1 MGTISKKSFSVGLGD
16 GGPGNSN
23 SSYYISAKTISNDL
37 GLPLSTQVDLRTIA
51 ILTNFKTEAQL
62 TLGSNQNVSMI
73 DFDGKSFALSATSI
87 SVSPTSTSFSNVGGN
102 RAITVT
108 SNGSFLL
115 SNVPDWLFFVPSYGR
130 SSTTLT
136 LYASN
141 NANLGNPDKT
151 ATVEF
156 VGLSGVTR
164 ATLSVSLAG
173 NPATTTI
180 SPSTNQSVT
189 NASGTSSIVVT
200 LSNGIS
206 ITGASISNTTGF
218 SLTGPTTSVGTSTTT
233 YTYTL
238 SRTTNT
244 SNARS
249 TTFTVNYEKADVGF
263 SGTKSV
269 TYTQAAAATFT
280 TSDITVT
287 GFDVDSSGTITA
299 PTVSG
304 GTNPTITYTT
314 ASNSGTAYVP
324 PAKFPLVNSNTTRY
338 CNVTVTVPAGYLNAG
353 NTVTK
358 TVSATQ
364 ELVRDFVGTDI
375 SITGFD
381 VDLNGAITA
390 PTVSPTASSII
401 YSTATNGGGTIYTVA
416 SGFPLVQSNTTRY
429 CKVSVTVP
437 SGYFNVG
444 ATVSRT
450 VSATQELIPT
460 FTSSNISITGFDVD
474 ADGNISTATVTPT
487 ASSIVYS
494 TETGGG
500 GTRVVPPAKFELV
513 GVNTTRYVTATVTVP
528 SGYFNTGASIS
539 RTISAIQEEKFY
551 GQDEMS
557 IGLWSVDEFGVVSA
571 PISVSATG
579 VTSGNITISYDGGPS
594 VLTKGYPQV
603 LTQTTRTVT
612 ATVTVPSGWYNSG
625 ESQSITRNAI
635 QPATEL
641 TGWLFFPYQSTAEL
655 YQIGGVG
662 ATYSNYA
669 FWGSAESNT
678 KDITFSLRTNVQVQY
693 QVLEYS
699 AYYSILQATDDV
711 PLIDNKF
718 LTYLEVEPGGVIP
731 TSAKSFRL
739 RVTAPPQNQS
749 YTTTLYFTTTDAD
762 FKNFEFTITL
772 GRAADTGG
780 GVEPLVTPTVK
791 QLQIQ

>member
-1 MGTISKKSFSVGLGD
+1 MAISKNSDDSLSVNDILKQVGITPGTTIDFASLGTLL
-16 GGPGNSN
+16 GAGNSN
-23 SSYYISAKTISNDL
+23 HVLPDSFVGKT
-37 GLPLSTQVDLRTIA
+37 
-51 ILTNFKTEAQL
+51 L
-62 TLGSNQNVSMI
+62 TL
-73 DFDGKSFALSATSI
+73 SAGSI
-87 SVSPTSTSFSNVGGN
+87 SVSPSGTLSFAIAGETKT
-102 RAITVT
+102 ITVT
-108 SNGSFLL
+108 SNGVFLITDIPSWL
-115 SNVPDWLFFVPSYGR
+115 SVSPIAAIGTTTVRLYASPNSDLGTNSRTATLNFLGASNISRTTKALSQNGNPVTALISGDTTIS
-130 SSTTLT
+130 SSTTTRNIVLT
-136 LYASN
+136 LSN
-141 NANLGNPDKT
+141 Q
-151 ATVEF
+151 
-156 VGLSGVTR
+156 LSVT
-164 ATLSVSLAG
+164 SVSL
-173 NPATTTI
+173 T
-180 SPSTNQSVT
+180 
-189 NASGTSSIVVT
+189 
-200 LSNGIS
+200 
-206 ITGASISNTTGF
+206 NTTGF
-218 SLTGPTTSVGTSTTT
+218 SINTTPTISAGSTTT
-233 YTYTL
+233 DYTYTL
-238 SRTTNT
+238 TITAADSGT
-244 SNARS
+244 SKNSTAEFFVGGAGYS
-249 TTFTVNYEKADVGF
+249 TTLRSKT
-263 SGTKSV
+263 
-269 TYTQAAAATFT
+269 TQTGL
-280 TSDITVT
+280 SEYLDSNITVT
-287 GFDVDSSGTITA
+287 GFDVNSLGVITA
-299 PTVSG
+299 PTVSPSG
-304 GTNPTITYTT
+304 GTIVYSTATNGGGTTYTL
-314 ASNSGTAYVP
+314 ANG
-324 PAKFPLVNSNTTRY
+324 FPLVNSNTTRY
-338 CNVTVTVPAGYLNAG
+338 AKYTITVPAGYS
-353 NTVTK
+353 NTGASLSK
-358 TVSATQ
+358 SVSAIQ
-364 ELVRDFVGTDI
+364 ELATTFVSSDI
-375 SITGFD
+375 SISGFD
-381 VDLNGAITA
+381 VNLNGTITA
-390 PTVSPTASSII
+390 PTVSPAASAIV
-401 YSTATNGGGTIYTVA
+401 YSTATDGGGTTYTLA
-416 SGFPLVQSNTTRY
+416 NGFPLVTSNTTRY

-437 SGYFNVG
+437 AGYFNAG

-460 FTSSNISITGFDVD
+460 FTSADISITGFDVD
-474 ADGNISTATVTPT
+474 SNGTISTATVTPT

-579 VTSGNITISYDGGPS
+579 VTSDNITISYDGGPS

-655 YQIGGVG
+655 YQIGGTG

-669 FWGSAESNT
+669 FWGSAESDT
-678 KDITFSLRTNVQVQY
+678 KDITFSLRTNVVVQY
-693 QVLEYS
+693 EVLEYS
-699 AYYSILQATDDV
+699 AYYSILQVVDDV

-791 QLQIQ
+791 QLPIQ

>member
-1 MGTISKKSFSVGLGD
+1 MGTISKKQYGTGTND

-62 TLGSNQNVSMI
+62 TLGSKQNVSML

-87 SVSPTSTSFSNVGGN
+87 SVSPSSTSFSNTGGT
-102 RAITVT
+102 RDITVT

-115 SNVPDWLFFVPSYGR
+115 SNVPEWLFFVPSFGR

-156 VGLSGVTR
+156 VGLSGITR

-189 NASGTSSIVVT
+189 NTSGTSNIIVT

-218 SLTGPTTSVGTSTTT
+218 SLSGPSTSVGASTTN

-244 SNARS
+244 GNSRS
-249 TTFTVNYEKADVGF
+249 TTFTVNYEKVDVGF

-269 TYTQAAAATFT
+269 TYTQAEAATFT
-280 TSDITVT
+280 SSDITVT
-287 GFDVDSSGTITA
+287 GFDVDSAGTITA
-299 PTVSG
+299 PTVTTA
-304 GTNPTITYTT
+304 GTSVTITYTT

-324 PAKFPLVNSNTTRY
+324 PAKFPLVSSNTTRY
-338 CNVTVTVPAGYLNAG
+338 CNVTVTVPAGYLNVG
-353 NTVTK
+353 DRVTR

-364 ELVRDFVGTDI
+364 ELVRNFVGTDI

-381 VDLNGAITA
+381 VDLNGTITA
-390 PTVSPTASSII
+390 PNVSPAASAIV
-401 YSTATNGGGTIYTVA
+401 YSTATDGGGTTVTPPA
-416 SGFPLVQSNTTRY
+416 KFALVTSNTTRF

-460 FTSSNISITGFDVD
+460 FTSANISITGFDVD
-474 ADGNISTATVTPT
+474 ADGNISTVTVTPT

-494 TETGGG
+494 TATGGG
-500 GTRVVPPAKFELV
+500 GTTVIPPAKFALV
-513 GVNTTRYVTATVTVP
+513 GVNTTRYVTANVTVP
-528 SGYFNTGASIS
+528 SGYFNTGASVS
-539 RTISAIQEEKFY
+539 RTVTAIQEEKFY
-551 GQDEMS
+551 GTDEMS
-557 IGLWSVDEFGVVSA
+557 IGVWSVSEFGVIT
-571 PISVSATG
+571 PPSVSATG
-579 VTSGNITISYDGGPS
+579 VTAGNITITYSGG
-594 VLTKGYPQV
+594 VLVTKGYPQSLGSV
-603 LTQTTRTVT
+603 VRT
-612 ATVTVPSGWYNSG
+612 ATASVTVPSGWFNSG
-625 ESQSITRNAI
+625 ETQSVSRTTT

-641 TGWLFFPYQSTAEL
+641 TGWLYYPANTTTQRPNWNV
-655 YQIGGVG
+655 GGING
-662 ATYSNYA
+662 SLTGTG
-669 FWGSAESNT
+669 FWGET
-678 KDITFSLRTNVQVQY
+678 ETDTRYLTFSLRTNVQV
-693 QVLEYS
+693 LYS
-699 AYYSILQATDDV
+699 VQQFTSGVTIVQPLNDSL
-711 PLIDNKF
+711 LIDNEF
-718 LTYLEVEPGGVIP
+718 TTTLETDTP
-731 TSAKSFRL
+731 TVSANTSFRL
-739 RVTAPPQNQS
+739 KVNAPS
-749 YTTTLYFTTTDAD
+749 AGSSVFTTLYFETDETVG
-762 FKNFEFTITL
+762 KNFEIQLTL
-772 GRAADTGG
+772 TRTSSSGTVDTG
-780 GVEPLVTPTVK
+780 TVDTGTVRPRPEV
-791 QLQIQ
+791 